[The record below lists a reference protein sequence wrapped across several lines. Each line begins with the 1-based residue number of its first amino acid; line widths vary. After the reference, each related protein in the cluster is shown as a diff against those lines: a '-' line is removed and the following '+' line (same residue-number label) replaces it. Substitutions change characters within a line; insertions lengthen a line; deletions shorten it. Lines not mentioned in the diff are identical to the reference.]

1 MCCGVCVC
9 VPFTSSL
16 PGGIAT
22 GRQREGRVLASRR
35 GMRSS
40 GLVRFGGG
48 ATRADSNAPSK
59 KRSFVFYSSI
69 FWRFHRKVYRYK
81 MQKKKNAPQKCAESL
96 KTRFGFFPPP
106 QLHTTKLAFAF
117 APLRLKRGVCLQKKF
132 PRTRAAGGFVR
143 ATPRSRR
150 AGAALPR
157 RDKRGGKR
165 ASRGSEPS
173 REHP

>member
-81 MQKKKNAPQKCAESL
+81 MQKKKKRPPKMRRITQNSVWIFSITTTPHNQTRICIRTASAQKGCVFAEKVPPDARRRRIRACDAAVS
-96 KTRFGFFPPP
+96 TR
-106 QLHTTKLAFAF
+106 
-117 APLRLKRGVCLQKKF
+117 RRGSSSSRQERGEASVS
-132 PRTRAAGGFVR
+132 RVR
-143 ATPRSRR
+143 AV
-150 AGAALPR
+150 A
-157 RDKRGGKR
+157 
-165 ASRGSEPS
+165 
-173 REHP
+173 

>member
-1 MCCGVCVC
+1 MVCVC
-9 VPFTSSL
+9 AYRSL
-16 PGGIAT
+16 RACRAASQPGG
-22 GRQREGRVLASRR
+22 RERGVYLRAGEGCGRVAWCGLVGEQRARTRTLQARR
-35 GMRSS
+35 GRSS
-40 GLVRFGGG
+40 FILLYFGDFIVKCTG
-48 ATRADSNAPSK
+48 TKCK
-59 KRSFVFYSSI
+59 K
-69 FWRFHRKVYRYK
+69 
-81 MQKKKNAPQKCAESL
+81 KKKNAPQKCAESL
-96 KTRFGFFPPP
+96 KTRFGFFPSP